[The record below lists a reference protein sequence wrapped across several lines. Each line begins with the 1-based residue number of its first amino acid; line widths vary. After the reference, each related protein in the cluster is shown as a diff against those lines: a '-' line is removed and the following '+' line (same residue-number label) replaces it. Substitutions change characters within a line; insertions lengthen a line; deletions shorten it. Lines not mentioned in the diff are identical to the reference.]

1 MTDELVQALAVVG
14 LRPKI
19 AKAQWIC
26 DDLES
31 AIERGDCLIV
41 EGVAV
46 KPCKHIKV
54 LGSMISGD
62 GSEKAAYL
70 HRVQQSWKT
79 YFLWK
84 RVLES
89 CADIHSRVLV
99 WKATVM
105 RSMQWAL
112 ETTRQTQ
119 ENSEILNVAQR
130 SMFRRMLK
138 LKRRPLTV
146 ASDNQPAIIESWL
159 DWQIR
164 TFQAASKLV
173 RDTKSCVS
181 VSLEEAKLSW
191 IFHVGRFGTGP
202 RENHLVKNLLIW
214 RNLEW
219 WNKKKCYNKAGKCP
233 LFHPKAVRPRRFED
247 SLPIKLLALSSKS
260 GS

>member
-1 MTDELVQALAVVG
+1 
-14 LRPKI
+14 
-19 AKAQWIC
+19 
-26 DDLES
+26 
-31 AIERGDCLIV
+31 
-41 EGVAV
+41 
-46 KPCKHIKV
+46 
-54 LGSMISGD
+54 
-62 GSEKAAYL
+62 
-70 HRVQQSWKT
+70 
-79 YFLWK
+79 
-84 RVLES
+84 
-89 CADIHSRVLV
+89 
-99 WKATVM
+99 M

-146 ASDNQPAIIESWL
+146 ASDDQPAIIESWV

-164 TFQAASKLV
+164 TLQSASKLV

-202 RENHLVKNLLIW
+202 RENHLVKNLLLW

-219 WNKKKCYNKAGKCP
+219 WSKQKCYNKSGKSP

-247 SLPIKLLALSSKS
+247 SLPIKWLALSSKS
-260 GS
+260 GP